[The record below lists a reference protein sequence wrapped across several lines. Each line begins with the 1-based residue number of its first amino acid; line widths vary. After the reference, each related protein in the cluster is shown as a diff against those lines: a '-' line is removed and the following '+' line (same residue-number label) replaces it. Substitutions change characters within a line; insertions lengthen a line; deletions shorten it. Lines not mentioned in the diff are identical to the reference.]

1 MILRSCCATRRQI
14 VDLRGFLT
22 TFTAESRLVL
32 IATGMLDG
40 HQIMFEELFEKS
52 GLSLDRLL
60 TLCEVAEK
68 GSIGEATKGDSNRQT
83 QFSRQVSE
91 LEKFFGVE
99 LLNRESRPHRLSA
112 EGRELA
118 NLTKVY
124 LKGLATFQ
132 AQCGGKPVKLIIGS
146 GESIIQWLLM
156 PKLDHLAGE
165 LPEAMI
171 SMRNLRT
178 DEIIRDLIDGEIDL
192 GLVRKTAVVSPLKS
206 VGKWEYGYRLFVPDH
221 LKPRES
227 GKLKIQQISKLPLA
241 LIEGEGEFRRQ
252 LAALVKGE
260 GAELNLK
267 LECSSYS
274 QIATAVQSG
283 AYCGFLPHFA
293 SRHLPEPKFHS
304 YEIAGFDSLKR
315 GLVFAWN
322 PRKGELRPIVERA
335 IRLFKGRED

>member
-1 MILRSCCATRRQI
+1 
-14 VDLRGFLT
+14 
-22 TFTAESRLVL
+22 
-32 IATGMLDG
+32 
-40 HQIMFEELFEKS
+40 MFDELFEKS

-83 QFSRQVSE
+83 QFSRQISE

-99 LLNRESRPHRLSA
+99 LLNRESRPHRLSD

-118 NLTKVY
+118 SLTKIY
-124 LKGLATFQ
+124 LKSLSGFQ
-132 AQCGGKPVKLIIGS
+132 ARCGGKPVKLVIGS
-146 GESIIQWLLM
+146 GESIIQWLLIPM
-156 PKLDHLAGE
+156 LEHLGRE

-178 DEIIRDLIDGEIDL
+178 EEIVRGLIEGEIDL
-192 GLVRKTAVVSPLKS
+192 GLVRRTAVVSPLKS
-206 VGKWEYGYRLFVPDH
+206 VGTWEYGYRLFVPDR

-227 GKLKIQQISKLPLA
+227 GKLKIRQISKLPLA

-252 LAALVKGE
+252 LAMLVKDE
-260 GAELNLK
+260 EADLNLK

-304 YEIAGFDSLKR
+304 YEIEGFESLKR

-322 PRKGELRPIVERA
+322 PRKGELRPMVDRA
-335 IRLFKGRED
+335 IRLFKSKED

>member
-1 MILRSCCATRRQI
+1 
-14 VDLRGFLT
+14 
-22 TFTAESRLVL
+22 
-32 IATGMLDG
+32 
-40 HQIMFEELFEKS
+40 MFEELFEKS

-83 QFSRQVSE
+83 QFSRQISE

-112 EGRELA
+112 DGQELA
-118 NLTKVY
+118 SLTKIY
-124 LKGLATFQ
+124 LKSLSGFQ
-132 AQCGGKPVKLIIGS
+132 ARCGGKPVKLVIGS

-156 PKLDHLAGE
+156 PMLDHLGRE

-178 DEIIRDLIDGEIDL
+178 DEIIRGLIDGEIDL

-206 VGKWEYGYRLFVPDH
+206 VGKWEYGYRLFVPH
-221 LKPRES
+221 RLKPKES
-227 GKLKIQQISKLPLA
+227 GKLKISQIAKLPLA

-252 LAALVKGE
+252 LDTLVKGE
-260 GAELNLK
+260 GSELNLK

-304 YEIAGFDSLKR
+304 YEIAGFEVLTR
-315 GLVFAWN
+315 RLVFAWN
-322 PRKGELRPIVERA
+322 PRRGELRPMVDKA
-335 IRLFKGRED
+335 ISLLKGSED